1 MRQVLVNLIQ
11 LGGMQFVIA
20 LTAVA
25 RNKVLALRLGTDGFG
40 EFSQLALIAI
50 AASVLVAFG
59 LGMSLN
65 RNAAAARS
73 DEERQ
78 HLLSQSNGVVLILT
92 AVVSAL
98 AVATITL
105 RPEALAVVGLEAR
118 ADVIAALL
126 ILIAYVPLEAAVKHR
141 VAFLTAILDISG
153 LTAGRSTALVIGTLV
168 SIPIVWFFGLI
179 GAAVQLTLITGFI
192 VLLLDRRCRRIG
204 YRPWGVR
211 FRWTVVRFLA
221 AFGIASLVAG
231 FAQQLTDLFVRS
243 TLIRTLDAS
252 QNGIYQSALSIT
264 YQVKAIVL
272 GSVGSYSIATLSQD
286 ATREKVIETSNRLLS
301 VVMPIGAVALAGLGL
316 LSAPA
321 VLILYSSEFL
331 PARTLLPYLLTGE
344 FVQVMIWVVGAPLLA
359 RNRVWTWLVFELIF
373 SGARTVAAI
382 YLIPRLGV
390 QGVAVGYALAS
401 LLHLAITGGYFLGVF
416 RYRLAGRNVAMFV
429 AGTSLVGGMAQL
441 GSRAEV
447 DLVVYAA
454 GVATIAAFGLACLHA
469 VFGMGRAWRR
479 VRERTAREGGPE

>member
-65 RNAAAARS
+65 RNAAAAKS

-92 AVVSAL
+92 AAIAAAAAALLVFRPDLL
-98 AVATITL
+98 AVF
-105 RPEALAVVGLEAR
+105 GLEPR
-118 ADVIAALL
+118 TNIIAALL
-126 ILIAYVPLEAAVKHR
+126 ILIVYIPLEAAVKHR
-141 VAFLTAILDISG
+141 VAFLTAILDIGG
-153 LTAGRSTALVIGTLV
+153 LTAGRSTALAIGTVV
-168 SIPIVWFFGLI
+168 SIPIVWFYGLI

-221 AFGIASLVAG
+221 AFGIASLIAG

-243 TLIRTLDAS
+243 ILIRTLDAS

-286 ATREKVIETSNRLLS
+286 ASREKVVETSNRLVA
-301 VVMPIGAVALAGLGL
+301 VVVPIGAVALAGLGL

-321 VLILYSSEFL
+321 VLILYSAEFL
-331 PARTLLPYLLTGE
+331 PAQNLLPFLLTGE
-344 FVQVMIWVVGAPLLA
+344 FVQVLIWVVGAPLLA
-359 RNRVWTWLVFELIF
+359 RNRVWTWLTFELIF
-373 SGARTVAAI
+373 SAARTVTAI

-390 QGVAVGYALAS
+390 TGVAVGYALAS
-401 LLHLAITGGYFLGVF
+401 VLHLLVTGGYYLGVF
-416 RYRLAGRNVAMFV
+416 HYSIAWRNALMFV
-429 AGTSLVGGMAQL
+429 AGTGLVAGMAYLGSLVVFDLMIFAGGI
-441 GSRAEV
+441 
-447 DLVVYAA
+447 LVIIVF
-454 GVATIAAFGLACLHA
+454 AFVCLHL
-469 VFGMGRAWRR
+469 VFGVGEAWQR
-479 VRERTAREGGPE
+479 VRRSLAGEAG